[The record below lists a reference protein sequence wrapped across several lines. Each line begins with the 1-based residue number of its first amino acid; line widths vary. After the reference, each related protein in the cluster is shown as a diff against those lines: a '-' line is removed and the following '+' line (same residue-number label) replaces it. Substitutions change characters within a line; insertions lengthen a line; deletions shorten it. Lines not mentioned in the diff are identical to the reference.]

1 MGEGTCFT
9 VVATG
14 ELGPF
19 LVQTAD
25 VARTTDLSVHP
36 VAVPSVFR
44 TARTARKAMKNMM
57 KATRRRTS
65 RMTAT
70 RRRTS
75 RTATRRR
82 NSRTMR
88 ELTWMWAATSRST
101 VDVFWG
107 DVLYLALT
115 VAAAPTMAPSVFP
128 VAALFQPTAAMMTIA
143 QMVVFIGTVTA
154 KMANAISCGRSC
166 VGWSVVLMHY
176 RKQCNSD
183 SGGGEEICGH
193 SSLKDK
199 RCRTT
204 TGNSWVSRFEK
215 LKR

>member
-1 MGEGTCFT
+1 MGMREMKSASALLAIAGTCFT

-36 VAVPSVFR
+36 VTVPSVFR
-44 TARTARKAMKNMM
+44 TGRT
-57 KATRRRTS
+57 ATRRRTS
-65 RMTAT
+65 RM
-70 RRRTS
+70 
-75 RTATRRR
+75 TATRRR

-115 VAAAPTMAPSVFP
+115 VAAAPTMAPSAFH

-143 QMVVFIGTVTA
+143 QMVVF
-154 KMANAISCGRSC
+154 
-166 VGWSVVLMHY
+166 
-176 RKQCNSD
+176 
-183 SGGGEEICGH
+183 
-193 SSLKDK
+193 
-199 RCRTT
+199 
-204 TGNSWVSRFEK
+204 
-215 LKR
+215 